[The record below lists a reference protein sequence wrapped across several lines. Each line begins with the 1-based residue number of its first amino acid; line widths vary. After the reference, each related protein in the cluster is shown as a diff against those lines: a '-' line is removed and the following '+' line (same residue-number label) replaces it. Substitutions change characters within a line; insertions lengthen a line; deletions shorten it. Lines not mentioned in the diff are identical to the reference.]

1 MDRNAVSAL
10 RDIYGERLKDSLE
23 DRICYSFDAT
33 GKESLPDAVV
43 FPVDAEE
50 VRWTVLLANERRFP
64 VVPRGGGSG
73 FSGGSVPVRGGV
85 VLSTER
91 MDRILAIDVENLV
104 AVVEPGV
111 VTETLKEEVRK
122 KGLFYP
128 PDPASMKFCTIG
140 GNLAEC
146 AGGMC
151 AVKYGVTRDYVL
163 GLEAVL
169 GTGEMIRTGV
179 STPKG
184 VVGYDLTRLLVGSEG
199 TLGIITKATLKLIP
213 LPEAAASILAFF
225 PTNEQGG
232 RAVAGIVAERIAP
245 CAMELM
251 DRTALECVRGET
263 GLAVPEGAGCAL
275 LIDVDGPREAVGR
288 EASLVEAALRR
299 FGAINVSRA
308 GDAAGRDRLWAL
320 RRSISPSLR
329 KVNPVKINE
338 DIVVPRSRLPEM
350 YAFLS
355 GLAARK
361 GLKIVNFGHAGDGN
375 IHVNIMISGTD
386 EDERRRADEAVA
398 EVFRRTLAL
407 GGTISGEHGV
417 GIAKAPFLEMEVG
430 PLGVAVMRRIKA
442 CFDPNGV
449 LNPGKIFV
457 EEPEGARQA

>member
-1 MDRNAVSAL
+1 MNRDVVTAL
-10 RDIYGERLKDSLE
+10 RAIYGERLKDTLE

-33 GKESLPDAVV
+33 GKEFLPDAVA
-43 FPVDAEE
+43 FPVTADEI
-50 VRWTVLLANERRFP
+50 RRTVLLANERRFP

-73 FSGGSVPVRGGV
+73 FSGGSLPVRGGV

-91 MDRILAIDVENLV
+91 MDRILSIDAENLV

-122 KGLFYP
+122 RGLFYP

-163 GLEAVL
+163 GLEAIL
-169 GTGEMIRTGV
+169 GTGELIRTGV

-199 TLGIITKATLKLIP
+199 TLGVITKATLKLVP
-213 LPEAAASILAFF
+213 MPEAAASILAFF
-225 PTNEQGG
+225 TTNEQGG
-232 RAVAGIVAERIAP
+232 RAAAGIVAERIAP

-251 DRTALECVRGET
+251 DRTALDCVREGA

-275 LIDVDGPREAVGR
+275 LIDVDGPKETVVREAER
-288 EASLVEAALRR
+288 VESALRR
-299 FGAINVSRA
+299 FGAVEVSRA
-308 GDAAGRDRLWAL
+308 ADAAGRDRLWTL

-329 KVNPVKINE
+329 KVAPVKINE

-355 GLAARK
+355 ELATRK
-361 GLKIVNFGHAGDGN
+361 NLKIVNFGHAGDGN

-386 EDERRRADEAVA
+386 ADERRRTDEAVA
-398 EVFRRTLAL
+398 EVFRKTLDL

-417 GIAKAPFLEMEVG
+417 GIAKAPFFEMEVG
-430 PLGVAVMRRIKA
+430 PLGVSVMRRLKA
-442 CFDPNGV
+442 CFDPNGI

-457 EEPEGARQA
+457 EEPEGAGAP